1 MDAFGYLSVLLSIV
15 LGLAITQIL
24 QGFRGLVLTRA
35 TIRSYWPC
43 VVWAVLLL
51 VIDVQSWWAMYG
63 LRNHEGWSFLA
74 FAVVLIQTVVLYML
88 AGLVF
93 PDIDNDHPVDLRA
106 HYYDHAR
113 WFFVLAVSA
122 GAISIAKDLVING
135 GWPSPANLGS
145 QLVFM
150 ATCAIGAFTR
160 NENYHRFL
168 ALFTAFAF
176 SAYTALL
183 FAHLQ

>member
-1 MDAFGYLSVLLSIV
+1 MDAFSYLSVLLSIV
-15 LGLAITQIL
+15 LGLAMTQIL

-35 TIRSYWPC
+35 AIRSYWPC
-43 VVWAVLLL
+43 VAWAVILL

-63 LRNHEGWSFLA
+63 LRNHQGWNFLA
-74 FAVVLIQTVVLYML
+74 FAVVLTQTVVLYML

-93 PDIDNDHPVDLRA
+93 PDIDNDHQVDLRA

-113 WFFVLAVSA
+113 WFFLLAVSA
-122 GAISIAKDLVING
+122 GAVSIAKDLVVNG
-135 GWPSPANLGS
+135 GWPSPMNLGS

-150 ATCAIGAFTR
+150 ATCAIGACTR